1 MIKMMIKI
9 VNDCWKRDSWIFNQL
24 FVFKYIIWKYIEKWK
39 KNRDDYDNI
48 EIGYLQQ
55 IFKIFT
61 RLLTIDERVRNLEIY
76 SRQC

>member
-1 MIKMMIKI
+1 M
-9 VNDCWKRDSWIFNQL
+9 
-24 FVFKYIIWKYIEKWK
+24 E

-61 RLLTIDERVRNLEIY
+61 RLLIIAERVRNLEIY